1 MKAILGI
8 CFSRTQVVSV
18 PIHLI
23 NTSLQRGVM
32 GHETSAS
39 ALAVYCTTSK
49 TAKAVPGRHHG
60 TVTPLKRG
68 VNERPLAS
76 RGTGCGIRRLI
87 RQVTPPAA
95 ERHLLPGSAGALLRF
110 SRGYLVLGC
119 WFYSRPAAA
128 V

>member
-32 GHETSAS
+32 GHETTAS

-49 TAKAVPGRHHG
+49 TAKAVPGRHHC

-68 VNERPLAS
+68 VNETPLAS

-87 RQVTPPAA
+87 RQVTPAA
-95 ERHLLPGSAGALLRF
+95 ADTQLLPGR
-110 SRGYLVLGC
+110 V
-119 WFYSRPAAA
+119 AAR
-128 V
+128 